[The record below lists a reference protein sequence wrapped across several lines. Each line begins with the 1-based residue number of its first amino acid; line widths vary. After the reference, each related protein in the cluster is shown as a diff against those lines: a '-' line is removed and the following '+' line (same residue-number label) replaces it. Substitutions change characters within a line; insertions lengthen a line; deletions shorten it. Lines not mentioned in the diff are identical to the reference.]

1 MAEAMP
7 CRLGERLTQVAM
19 SYSAVLDKSG
29 RIVVPA
35 AVRKR
40 LNLRLGARFKVD
52 VVAERI
58 ELTPDADAS
67 PLVRKGKRL
76 VLKPS
81 GRRVDA
87 ATEARAERDARSLR
101 GDGY

>member
-1 MAEAMP
+1 
-7 CRLGERLTQVAM
+7 M
-19 SYSAVLDKSG
+19 SYSAVLDSAG

-40 LNLRLGARFKVD
+40 LNLGLGARFKVD

-58 ELTPDADAS
+58 ELIPDVDAS
-67 PLVRKGKRL
+67 PLVRKGNRL

-81 GRRVDA
+81 GGRADA
-87 ATEARAERDARSLR
+87 AAQVRAERDARSLR
-101 GDGY
+101 GADS